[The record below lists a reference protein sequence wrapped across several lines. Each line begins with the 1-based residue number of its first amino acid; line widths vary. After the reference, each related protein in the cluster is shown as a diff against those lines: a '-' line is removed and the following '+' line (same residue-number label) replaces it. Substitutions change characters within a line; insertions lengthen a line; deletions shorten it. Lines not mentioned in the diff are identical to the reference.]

1 MDWDKLTKETLLSL
15 GADDEMVPGA
25 KLREHMVRAGYAAG
39 FDTPA
44 HVAKSGISFSRLVER
59 VAGVTVKF
67 RPGSDV
73 VVGLDGARCSDQS
86 PGHQAV
92 TSSRNGGLRN
102 DVYQAFTRVSR
113 IPFVYLPGADRFVP
127 EDRAEGPSIT
137 VNSQTLELL
146 ISNRKEFI
154 ETLPPEDQQP
164 LLDSLISANPLSDFR
179 REVSARGL
187 SARWATAQEA
197 RIKDQ
202 VLQWARKH
210 EITPRDAWFRRSR
223 DSTDPHRT
231 LARLMPYLTADEIR
245 DLRIPFRAVEEL
257 LANLRQ

>member
-44 HVAKSGISFSRLVER
+44 HVAKSGTSFSRLVER

-86 PGHQAV
+86 AGNRAA
-92 TSSRNGGLRN
+92 TSSRYGGLRN

-113 IPFVYLPGADRFVP
+113 NPFVYLPGSDRFVP
-127 EDRAEGPSIT
+127 EDRAEGPSIAVNKQT
-137 VNSQTLELL
+137 VESLVSDRQ
-146 ISNRKEFI
+146 EFV
-154 ETLPPEDQQP
+154 ETLPLEDQEP
-164 LLDSLISANPLSDFR
+164 LRDSLGSANPLSAFR
-179 REVSARGL
+179 REVSDRGL
-187 SARWATAQEA
+187 LVKWASAQEA

-202 VLQWARKH
+202 VLQWAREH